1 MFATCSRSPAIR
13 ARHGARVRAAL
24 SLAWWPPYH
33 RTGMDD
39 GRVWR
44 RIGALSG
51 ILALVFSVGGF
62 ALIGAADLAVA
73 PDASTEEIA
82 EKLRDGNESLALVG
96 LYVAYLWSQLRT
108 REAST
113 EWLATVALVA
123 AVATIVAG
131 MGDKAAY
138 YAIFTRVD
146 EGIDADVAAGLYATA
161 SGFFVLFGIFGG
173 LFALAASLAARRTA
187 ALPGWLGWTGI
198 GVGLAGIATGIER
211 ETAQLAFPLF
221 ALWLVAVSVALLRRS
236 GGPARSEP

>member
-1 MFATCSRSPAIR
+1 
-13 ARHGARVRAAL
+13 
-24 SLAWWPPYH
+24 
-33 RTGMDD
+33 MDEL
-39 GRVWR
+39 RVWR

-96 LYVAYLWSQLRT
+96 VYVDTIGSLFFLLFVAYLWSQLRT

-123 AVATIVAG
+123 AVAMIVAG
-131 MGDKAAY
+131 IGDKAAY
-138 YAIFTRVD
+138 YAIFTRAD
-146 EGIDADVAAGLYATA
+146 EGIDAEVAAGLYATA
-161 SGFFVLFGIFGG
+161 SGFFVLFGIFAG

-187 ALPGWLGWTGI
+187 ALPGWLGWAGI
-198 GVGLAGIATGIER
+198 GIGLVGIATGAQG

-221 ALWLVAVSVALLRRS
+221 ALWLVAVSVALLRRPA
-236 GGPARSEP
+236 GPAGSEPAP

>member
-1 MFATCSRSPAIR
+1 
-13 ARHGARVRAAL
+13 
-24 SLAWWPPYH
+24 
-33 RTGMDD
+33 MDD

-96 LYVAYLWSQLRT
+96 VYVDTIGSLLFLLFVAYLWSQLRT

-236 GGPARSEP
+236 GGPARSEPPS